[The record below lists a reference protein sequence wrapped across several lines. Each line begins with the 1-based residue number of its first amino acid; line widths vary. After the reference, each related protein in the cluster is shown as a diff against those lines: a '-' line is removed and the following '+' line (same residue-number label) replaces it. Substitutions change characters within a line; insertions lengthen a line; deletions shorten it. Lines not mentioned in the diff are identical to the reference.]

1 MDHSDT
7 LGRLSTL
14 SAQMQQPPVRFC
26 SIGQLLIFE
35 TMCLRA
41 GVGYVSSHNYPTLP
55 SLCDT
60 EVICIKTPR
69 ARHDMSRDLLQDAI
83 KEWREELETVFLI
96 GFFFIRRFSAC
107 NQYHTLIS
115 APQDEIFQTNLSYFP
130 VFGCL
135 TRLPW
140 QCCTCM
146 YRYGYACNKSRS
158 LVGSFELLDG
168 MVNVT
173 DVSPKGSVHT
183 QDSMLWSITDLPE
196 CTRPWQPYCR

>member
-35 TMCLRA
+35 TMCLCT

-69 ARHDMSRDLLQDAI
+69 ARHDMSRDLLRDAI
-83 KEWREELETVFLI
+83 QEWREELETVFLI
-96 GFFFIRRFSAC
+96 GFFFIRRFS
-107 NQYHTLIS
+107 
-115 APQDEIFQTNLSYFP
+115 NL
-130 VFGCL
+130 
-135 TRLPW
+135 
-140 QCCTCM
+140 Q
-146 YRYGYACNKSRS
+146 
-158 LVGSFELLDG
+158 
-168 MVNVT
+168 
-173 DVSPKGSVHT
+173 SV
-183 QDSMLWSITDLPE
+183 
-196 CTRPWQPYCR
+196 PYTH

>member
-1 MDHSDT
+1 MFRHIIIPHFHPCVT
-7 LGRLSTL
+7 QRL
-14 SAQMQQPPVRFC
+14 
-26 SIGQLLIFE
+26 
-35 TMCLRA
+35 
-41 GVGYVSSHNYPTLP
+41 YVSRLRGHDMTWAATSY
-55 SLCDT
+55 
-60 EVICIKTPR
+60 KTP
-69 ARHDMSRDLLQDAI
+69 SRNGAKSL
-83 KEWREELETVFLI
+83 KRYFLSD
-96 GFFFIRRFSAC
+96 FFLFADSLTC

-146 YRYGYACNKSRS
+146 YRYGYASNKSRS

-183 QDSMLWSITDLPE
+183 HDSMLWSIIDLPV
-196 CTRPWQPYCR
+196 CTRPWPPYCR